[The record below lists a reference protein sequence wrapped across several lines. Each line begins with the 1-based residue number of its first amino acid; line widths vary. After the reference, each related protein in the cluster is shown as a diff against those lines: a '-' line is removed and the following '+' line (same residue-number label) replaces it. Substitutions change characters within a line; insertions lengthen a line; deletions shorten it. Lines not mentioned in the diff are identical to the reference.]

1 MGYSFPQDCGDPCCK
16 GLICMADVFV
26 SYARADRARVAPLV
40 AAIVAKGW
48 SVWWDPNITPGQE
61 FDDQIDAEID
71 AAKAV
76 LVVWTPTS
84 VASRW
89 VRGEAREAA
98 DRGILVPVRF
108 ENARLPMDV
117 RAIHTTDLDDWAE
130 DPASAPAREFLHA
143 LGAMI
148 ARAPTKAVG
157 TAADADPASDKPAP
171 LFTICVLPFTNMSG
185 DSEQEYFSDGIT
197 EDVITDLS
205 KVSALAIISR
215 NSAFRYKGT
224 HVDIPKVAS
233 ELKVSHVLEGSV
245 RKAGGRVRISAQLV
259 DARTN
264 NHIWAERY
272 DRDSS
277 DIFALQDEIS
287 EAIVKALSL
296 TLLPKEKKAIERRG
310 TDNAEA
316 HNLYLMARQTHVT
329 GQEFDARSAEAIV
342 RLCTRTVEIDP
353 NYAKAW
359 ALLALGYMKLRD
371 ARQGYADEGMAAA
384 ERALALD
391 PDLAEAH
398 AVKAQ
403 LLLADGDAE
412 AAAREVAIAFKLNPE
427 SYEVNRSAGRL
438 NYQLRRYE
446 DAVRFFEKAAGL
458 MEADLN
464 SASILIS
471 TYTALGDDAGVR
483 RAAEL
488 ALKRAEAVLAHDQNN
503 SMVAGYSAY
512 ALAALGQGERAKA
525 RMERALLIDP
535 ENVNMRY
542 NFGCALCTY
551 LGDKEAALDMLA
563 PVFAGITDSTL
574 AYAKADPDLELL
586 RDEPRFHAMITDA
599 EARLASE
606 AALQAADTA

>member
-1 MGYSFPQDCGDPCCK
+1 
-16 GLICMADVFV
+16 MADVFV
-26 SYARADRARVAPLV
+26 SYARADRDRVAPLV

-48 SVWWDPNITPGQE
+48 SVWWDPEITPGQE

-76 LVVWTPTS
+76 MVVWTPTS

-108 ENARLPMDV
+108 DNARLPMDV
-117 RAIHTTDLDDWAE
+117 RAIHTTDLDDWAG
-130 DPASAPAREFLHA
+130 DPSSPPAREFLHA

-148 ARAPTKAVG
+148 ARAPTKAVS
-157 TAADADPASDKPAP
+157 AAPDVSPESEKTGP
-171 LFTICVLPFTNMSG
+171 LFSICVLPFTNMSG

-259 DARTN
+259 DAKTN
-264 NHIWAERY
+264 NHVWAERY

-287 EAIVKALSL
+287 EAIVKALRL
-296 TLLPKEKKAIERRG
+296 RLLPKEKKAIERRG

-329 GQEFDARSAEAIV
+329 GQESDARSAEAIV
-342 RLCTRTVEIDP
+342 RLCKRTVEIDP
-353 NYAKAW
+353 NYAQAW
-359 ALLALGYMKLRD
+359 ALLAIGYMKLRD
-371 ARQGYADEGMAAA
+371 AREGCGDEGMEAV

-403 LLLADGDAE
+403 LLLADGDAD
-412 AAAREVAIAFKLNPE
+412 AAAKEVDIAFKLNPE

-438 NYQLRRYE
+438 NYQLHRYE
-446 DAVRFFEKAAGL
+446 DAVRFYEKSAGL

-464 SASILIS
+464 SASMLIS
-471 TYTALGDDAGVR
+471 AYTALGDKANMR

-488 ALKRAEAVLAHDQNN
+488 ALQRAEKVLAHDQNN

-512 ALAALGQGERAKA
+512 ALAALGHAERAKA

-535 ENVNMRY
+535 ENFNMRY

-551 LGDKEAALDMLA
+551 LADKDAALDMLA
-563 PVFAGITDSTL
+563 PVFACITDSFL
-574 AYAKADPDLELL
+574 PYAKADPDLELL
-586 RDEPRFHAMITDA
+586 RDEPRFHAMIAAA

-606 AALQAADTA
+606 GESPAA

>member
-1 MGYSFPQDCGDPCCK
+1 
-16 GLICMADVFV
+16 MADVFV
-26 SYARADRARVAPLV
+26 SYARNDRARVAPLV
-40 AAIVAKGW
+40 AAIAAKGW
-48 SVWWDPNITPGQE
+48 SVWWDPEITPGQE

-108 ENARLPMDV
+108 DNARLPMDV

-130 DPASAPAREFLHA
+130 DPASPPAREFLHA
-143 LGAMI
+143 LAAMI
-148 ARAPTKAVG
+148 ARAPTQVSTAVS
-157 TAADADPASDKPAP
+157 AASPSDKPAP
-171 LFTICVLPFTNMSG
+171 LFSICVLPFTNMSG

-224 HVDIPKVAS
+224 HVDIPKLAN

-259 DARTN
+259 DAKTN
-264 NHIWAERY
+264 NHVWAERY

-287 EAIVKALSL
+287 EAIVKALRL
-296 TLLPKEKKAIERRG
+296 RLLPQEKKAIERRG

-329 GQEFDARSAEAIV
+329 GQESDARSAEAIV

-353 NYAKAW
+353 NYAQAW
-359 ALLALGYMKLRD
+359 ALLAIGHMKLRD

-391 PDLAEAH
+391 PDLPEAH

-412 AAAREVAIAFKLNPE
+412 AAAKEVAIAFKLNPE

-438 NYQLRRYE
+438 NYQLHRYE
-446 DAVRFFEKAAGL
+446 DAVRFYEKAAGL

-464 SASILIS
+464 SASMLIS
-471 TYTALGDDAGVR
+471 AYTALGDDAGMR
-483 RAAEL
+483 RAAQL
-488 ALKRAEAVLAHDQNN
+488 ALVRAEKVLAHDQNN

-512 ALAALGQGERAKA
+512 ALAALGEGERAKA

-535 ENVNMRY
+535 ANFNMRY

-551 LGDKEAALDMLA
+551 LKDKEAALDMLG
-563 PVFAGITDSTL
+563 PVFECITDSFL
-574 AYAKADPDLELL
+574 PYAKADPDLRLL
-586 RDEPRFHAMITDA
+586 RDEPRFQAMVADA
-599 EARLASE
+599 EARLAN
-606 AALQAADTA
+606 DGTAGSVPQHG

>member
-1 MGYSFPQDCGDPCCK
+1 
-16 GLICMADVFV
+16 MADVFV
-26 SYARADRARVAPLV
+26 SYARTDRARVAPLV
-40 AAIVAKGW
+40 AAIAAKGW
-48 SVWWDPNITPGQE
+48 TVWWDPEITPGQE

-108 ENARLPMDV
+108 DNARLPMDV
-117 RAIHTTDLDDWAE
+117 RAIHTTDLDGWAE
-130 DPASAPAREFLHA
+130 DPASPPAREFLNA
-143 LGAMI
+143 LAAMI
-148 ARAPTKAVG
+148 ARAPTQAVS
-157 TAADADPASDKPAP
+157 TTVNPASPSDKPAP
-171 LFTICVLPFTNMSG
+171 LFSICVLPFTNMSG

-224 HVDIPKVAS
+224 HVDIPKLAN

-259 DARTN
+259 DANTN
-264 NHIWAERY
+264 NHVWAERY

-287 EAIVKALSL
+287 EAIVKALRL
-296 TLLPKEKKAIERRG
+296 RLLPQEKKAIERRG

-329 GQEFDARSAEAIV
+329 GQESDARSAEAIV
-342 RLCTRTVEIDP
+342 RLCARTVEIDP
-353 NYAKAW
+353 NYAQAW
-359 ALLALGYMKLRD
+359 ALLAIGHMKLRD
-371 ARQGYADEGMAAA
+371 AREGYADEGMAAA

-391 PDLAEAH
+391 PDLPEAH

-412 AAAREVAIAFKLNPE
+412 AAAKEVAIALKLNPE

-438 NYQLRRYE
+438 NYQLHRYE
-446 DAVRFFEKAAGL
+446 NAVRFYEKAAGL

-464 SASILIS
+464 SASMLIS
-471 TYTALGDDAGVR
+471 AYTALADDAGMR
-483 RAAEL
+483 RAAQL
-488 ALKRAEAVLAHDQNN
+488 ALKRAEKVLAHDQNN

-512 ALAALGQGERAKA
+512 ALAALGEGERAKA

-535 ENVNMRY
+535 DNFNMRY

-551 LGDKEAALDMLA
+551 LKDKQAALDMLG
-563 PVFAGITDSTL
+563 PVFERITDSFL
-574 AYAKADPDLELL
+574 PYAKADPDLELL
-586 RDEPRFHAMITDA
+586 RDEPRFQAMVADA
-599 EARLASE
+599 EARLASDE
-606 AALQAADTA
+606 PASSGPQHG

>member
-1 MGYSFPQDCGDPCCK
+1 
-16 GLICMADVFV
+16 MADVFV
-26 SYARADRARVAPLV
+26 SYARTDRARVAPLV

-48 SVWWDPNITPGQE
+48 TVWWDPEITPGQE

-76 LVVWTPTS
+76 MVVWTPTS

-108 ENARLPMDV
+108 DNARLPMDV
-117 RAIHTTDLDDWAE
+117 RAIHTTDVDDWAE
-130 DPASAPAREFLHA
+130 DPSSPPAREFLNA

-157 TAADADPASDKPAP
+157 AAAGAVSDADKPAP

-245 RKAGGRVRISAQLV
+245 RKAGGRIRISAQLI

-296 TLLPKEKKAIERRG
+296 RLLPKEKKAIERRG

-316 HNLYLMARQTHVT
+316 HNLYLMARQTYVT
-329 GQEFDARSAEAIV
+329 GQERDARSAEAII

-353 NYAKAW
+353 NYAQAW
-359 ALLALGYMKLRD
+359 ALLALGHLKLRD

-403 LLLADGDAE
+403 LLLADGDAQ
-412 AAAREVAIAFKLNPE
+412 AAAKEVAIAFKLNPE
-427 SYEVNRSAGRL
+427 SYEVNRAAGRQ

-446 DAVRFFEKAAGL
+446 DAVRFYEKSASL

-464 SASILIS
+464 SPSMLIS
-471 TYTALGDDAGVR
+471 AYHTLGDSAGMR

-503 SMVAGYSAY
+503 SMAAGYSAY
-512 ALAALGQGERAKA
+512 ALAALGEGERAKA

-535 ENVNMRY
+535 ENFNMRY

-551 LGDKEAALDMLA
+551 LADKEEALEMLA
-563 PVFAGITDSTL
+563 PVLACCTDSFL
-574 AYAKADPDLELL
+574 PYAKADPDLELL
-586 RDEPRFHAMITDA
+586 RDEPRFQAMIADA
-599 EARLASE
+599 ETRLARE
-606 AALQAADTA
+606 GEPTAADTA

>member
-1 MGYSFPQDCGDPCCK
+1 
-16 GLICMADVFV
+16 MADVFV
-26 SYARADRARVAPLV
+26 SYARTDRDRVAPLV
-40 AAIVAKGW
+40 AAIAARGW
-48 SVWWDPNITPGQE
+48 TVWWDPEITPGQE

-84 VASRW
+84 VTSRW

-108 ENARLPMDV
+108 DNARLPMDV
-117 RAIHTTDLDDWAE
+117 RAIHTTDLDDWGG
-130 DPASAPAREFLHA
+130 DPSSPPAREFLHA

-148 ARAPTKAVG
+148 ARAPTKTVG
-157 TAADADPASDKPAP
+157 TAVGASSPADKPAP

-224 HVDIPKVAS
+224 HVDIPKVAT

-259 DARTN
+259 DANTN

-287 EAIVKALSL
+287 EAIVKALRL
-296 TLLPKEKKAIERRG
+296 KLLPTEKKAIERRG
-310 TDNAEA
+310 TDNAQA

-329 GQEFDARSAEAIV
+329 GQEADARAAEAIV
-342 RLCTRTVEIDP
+342 RLCARSVEIDP
-353 NYAKAW
+353 NYAQAW
-359 ALLALGYMKLRD
+359 ALMAIGYMKLRD
-371 ARQGYADEGMAAA
+371 ARQGYGDEGMAAA
-384 ERALALD
+384 ERALSLD

-403 LLLADGDAE
+403 LLLVEGDAD
-412 AAAREVAIAFKLNPE
+412 AAAKEVAIALKLNPE

-438 NYQLRRYE
+438 TYQLHRYE
-446 DAVRFFEKAAGL
+446 DAVQFYEKAAGL

-464 SASILIS
+464 SPSMLIS
-471 TYTALGDDAGVR
+471 AYTALRDDASMR
-483 RAAEL
+483 RAAQM

-512 ALAALGQGERAKA
+512 ALAALGESERAKA

-535 ENVNMRY
+535 NNLNMRY
-542 NFGCALCTY
+542 NFGCLLCTY
-551 LGDKEAALDMLA
+551 LADKDAAIEMLG
-563 PVFAGITDSTL
+563 PVFASITDSTL
-574 AYAKADPDLELL
+574 GYAKADPDLDLL
-586 RDEPRFHAMITDA
+586 RDDPRFQAMVADA
-599 EARLASE
+599 EARMAAKGLARD
-606 AALQAADTA
+606 AAG

>member
-1 MGYSFPQDCGDPCCK
+1 
-16 GLICMADVFV
+16 MADVFV
-26 SYARADRARVAPLV
+26 SYARADRDRVAPLV

-48 SVWWDPNITPGQE
+48 SVWWDPEITPGQE

-76 LVVWTPTS
+76 MVVWTPTS

-108 ENARLPMDV
+108 DNARLPMDV
-117 RAIHTTDLDDWAE
+117 RAIHTTDLDDWNE
-130 DPASAPAREFLHA
+130 DPSSGPAREFLHA

-148 ARAPTKAVG
+148 ARAPTRAVS
-157 TAADADPASDKPAP
+157 AAPGVTPESDKPSP
-171 LFTICVLPFTNMSG
+171 MFSICVLPFTNMSG
-185 DSEQEYFSDGIT
+185 DPEQEYFSDGIT

-259 DARTN
+259 DAKTN

-287 EAIVKALSL
+287 EAIVKALRL
-296 TLLPKEKKAIERRG
+296 KLLPKEKKAIERRG

-329 GQEFDARSAEAIV
+329 GQESDARSAEAIV

-353 NYAKAW
+353 NYAEAW
-359 ALLALGYMKLRD
+359 ALMAIGHMKLRD
-371 ARQGYADEGMAAA
+371 ARQGYADEGMVAV

-403 LLLADGDAE
+403 LLLADGDAD
-412 AAAREVAIAFKLNPE
+412 AAAKEVETAYKLNPE

-438 NYQLRRYE
+438 AYQLHHYE
-446 DAVRFFEKAAGL
+446 DAVRFYEKSAGL

-464 SASILIS
+464 SASMLIS
-471 TYTALGDDAGVR
+471 AYTALGDKANMR

-488 ALKRAEAVLAHDQNN
+488 ALERAEKVLAHDQNN

-512 ALAALGQGERAKA
+512 ALAALGNAERAKA

-535 ENVNMRY
+535 ENLNMRY
-542 NFGCALCTY
+542 NFSCALCTY
-551 LGDKEAALDMLA
+551 LGDKEAALEMLV
-563 PVFAGITDSTL
+563 PVFATITDSFL
-574 AYAKADPDLELL
+574 PYAKADPDLDLL
-586 RDEPRFHAMITDA
+586 RDEPRFHAMIADA
-599 EARLASE
+599 EARLARE
-606 AALQAADTA
+606 GEPPAA